1 LGGMRQ
7 RPALTFPGCFT
18 RTDLRRKDQEGN
30 PLQAEMIVQE
40 RQVSSP
46 RRIEHGTDNA
56 GRVKEVFIELEEAEN
71 LHVGERTP

>member
-1 LGGMRQ
+1 
-7 RPALTFPGCFT
+7 
-18 RTDLRRKDQEGN
+18 
-30 PLQAEMIVQE
+30 MIVQE